1 VGCSLCI
8 LEREY
13 QCIQMVTT
21 LADISSFNFIER
33 VASESTQSI
42 FLKKN
47 YTVIGTFID
56 RPFIIK
62 RQLAS

>member
-1 VGCSLCI
+1 
-8 LEREY
+8 
-13 QCIQMVTT
+13 MVTT

-42 FLKKN
+42 FSKKN
-47 YTVIGTFID
+47 YTVTGTFID